1 MVWYSSD
8 GLGVRGWAVR
18 RGGGFISRLYL
29 AFNYLGCFLDD
40 RMGGGGE
47 LLYKCTV
54 APIMAPV

>member
-1 MVWYSSD
+1 M
-8 GLGVRGWAVR
+8 GCEKG
-18 RGGGFISRLYL
+18 GGGFISRLYL